1 MNRFYV
7 SLALLAAIVAVGL
20 PAAGWLY
27 EAFDARTAFYLDAFA
42 IVLPF
47 FLVSLYVLRQS
58 FHAIRGRGLA
68 PRPLAIAVVAVILV
82 LYAITIRNLWLASAA
97 I

>member
-1 MNRFYV
+1 MNRFYGSV
-7 SLALLAAIVAVGL
+7 VVLAAVVAVGL
-20 PAAGWLY
+20 RAAGWLY
-27 EAFDARTAFYLDAFA
+27 ETYDARTAFYLDAFA

-58 FHAIRGRGLA
+58 LHAIRHRRLA
-68 PRPLAIAVVAVILV
+68 PRPLAIAVVAVIFV
-82 LYAITIRNLWLASAA
+82 LYAITVRNLWVAYGS

>member
-1 MNRFYV
+1 MNRFYW
-7 SLALLAAIVAVGL
+7 SLALLAVIVAAGL

-27 EAFDARTAFYLDAFA
+27 EAFDARTAFYLDVFA

-58 FHAIRGRGLA
+58 FHAIRHRRLA
-68 PRPLAIAVVAVILV
+68 PRPLAVVVVAVIFV
-82 LYAITIRNLWLASAA
+82 LYAVTVRNLWLASGS

>member
-1 MNRFYV
+1 MNRFYW
-7 SLALLAAIVAVGL
+7 SLALLAVIVAAGL

-27 EAFDARTAFYLDAFA
+27 EAFDARTAFYLDVFA

-58 FHAIRGRGLA
+58 FHAIRHRRLA
-68 PRPLAIAVVAVILV
+68 PRPLAVVVAAVIFV
-82 LYAITIRNLWLASAA
+82 LYAITVRNLWLASGS

>member
-1 MNRFYV
+1 MNRFYW
-7 SLALLAAIVAVGL
+7 SLALLAVIVAAGL

-27 EAFDARTAFYLDAFA
+27 EAFDARTAFYLDVFA

-58 FHAIRGRGLA
+58 FHAIRHRRLA
-68 PRPLAIAVVAVILV
+68 PRPLAVVVVAVIFV
-82 LYAITIRNLWLASAA
+82 LYAITVRNLWLASGS

>member
-58 FHAIRGRGLA
+58 LHAIRGRGGA

-82 LYAITIRNLWLASAA
+82 LYAITVRNLWLASAA

>member
-1 MNRFYV
+1 MNRFYW
-7 SLALLAAIVAVGL
+7 SLALLAVIVAAGL

-27 EAFDARTAFYLDAFA
+27 EAFDARTAFYLDVFA

-58 FHAIRGRGLA
+58 FHAIRHRRLA
-68 PRPLAIAVVAVILV
+68 PRSLAVVVVAVIFV
-82 LYAITIRNLWLASAA
+82 LYAITVRNLWLASGS

>member
-58 FHAIRGRGLA
+58 FHEIRGRGLA

-82 LYAITIRNLWLASAA
+82 LYAITVRNLWLASAA

>member
-1 MNRFYV
+1 MNRYYG
-7 SLALLAAIVAVGL
+7 SLVLLAAVVAVGL

-47 FLVSLYVLRQS
+47 FLVSLYVLRLS

-68 PRPLAIAVVAVILV
+68 PRPLAIVVVAVIFV
-82 LYAITIRNLWLASAA
+82 LYAITVRNLWLASAT